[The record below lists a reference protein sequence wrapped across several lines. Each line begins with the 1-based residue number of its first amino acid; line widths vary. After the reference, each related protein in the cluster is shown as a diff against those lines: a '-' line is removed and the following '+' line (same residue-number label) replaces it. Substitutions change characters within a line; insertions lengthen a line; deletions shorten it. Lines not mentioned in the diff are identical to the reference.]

1 MSAEKISSLEK
12 DVDLMRETVVTLASE
27 IKQSTKATVE
37 LTGEIRHMV
46 KSHEKLESRVENVE
60 RKTAE
65 LDKKEAIRQSDD
77 QVIIWIKRAV
87 VLSLV
92 AAVMGLILT
101 R

>member
-12 DVDLMRETVVTLASE
+12 DVDLMRETVVMLASE

-37 LTGEIRHMV
+37 LTGEIRHV
-46 KSHEKLESRVENVE
+46 IKSHEKLESRVERVE
-60 RKTAE
+60 RKTNE

-77 QVIIWIKRAV
+77 QVIVWVKRAV

-92 AAVMGLILT
+92 AAVMGLVLT

>member
-37 LTGEIRHMV
+37 LTGELRHVV
-46 KSHEKLESRVENVE
+46 KSFDKLESRVKNVE
-60 RKTAE
+60 DKTAE

-77 QVIIWIKRAV
+77 QVIVWVKRAV